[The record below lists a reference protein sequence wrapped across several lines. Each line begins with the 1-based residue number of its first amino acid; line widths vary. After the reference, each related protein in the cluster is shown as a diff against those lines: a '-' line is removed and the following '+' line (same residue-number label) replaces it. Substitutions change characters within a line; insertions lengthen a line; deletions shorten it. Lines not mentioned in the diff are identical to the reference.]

1 MRVEG
6 KDIYHLGFGEA
17 PFPVPECL
25 QQGLRENVDK
35 AEYLPVEGELYE
47 ILENYQAM
55 LWLILQMNKFL
66 QETATKSFTVKYQ
79 SSSFS
84 KKEMSLL
91 H

>member
-47 ILENYQAM
+47 ILDIYQAL
-55 LWLILQMNKFL
+55 LWWIFQMGKFL
-66 QETATKSFTVKYQ
+66 WEKATLIISEILK
-79 SSSFS
+79 
-84 KKEMSLL
+84 
-91 H
+91 

>member
-35 AEYLPVEGELYE
+35 AEYLPVEGEICFPKKNPFSLYQKMKVT
-47 ILENYQAM
+47 L
-55 LWLILQMNKFL
+55 
-66 QETATKSFTVKYQ
+66 
-79 SSSFS
+79 
-84 KKEMSLL
+84 MSLL
-91 H
+91 ELKPEIL